1 MSQPRRLAPDSKNM
15 RDLIKL
21 YLFALRSGD
30 RSLARLL
37 ARALRSEA
45 LLREHADVSLQ
56 GAPRGPARWSAGA
69 QRAVTRVVSR
79 LGSALF

>member
-1 MSQPRRLAPDSKNM
+1 M

-30 RSLARLL
+30 RPLARVL

-45 LLREHADVSLQ
+45 PLREHADVSLQ
-56 GAPRGPARWSAGA
+56 DVPRGPTRWSAGA
-69 QRAVTRVVSR
+69 QRAVSRVVSR